1 MENLPLVLTIQ
12 QFDELIPLLSVGL
25 VDWKV
30 SDDLLIE
37 LGLLVVSQVDA
48 ELQSELERRLRFEFI
63 IANKAP

>member
-1 MENLPLVLTIQ
+1 MLTIQ

-30 SDDLLIE
+30 SDHLLIE

-48 ELQSELERRLRFEFI
+48 ELKGKLERRLRFKFV
-63 IANKAP
+63 IANQAP

>member
-48 ELQSELERRLRFEFI
+48 ELQGELERRLRFEFI